1 MKRIDIRELE
11 ASHRTLD
18 LAVHELERRGLHMT
32 PEERLRATEL
42 KKQRLAVRDRLADAR
57 SQQDQP

>member
-18 LAVHELERRGLHMT
+18 QAVHELERRGLHMT